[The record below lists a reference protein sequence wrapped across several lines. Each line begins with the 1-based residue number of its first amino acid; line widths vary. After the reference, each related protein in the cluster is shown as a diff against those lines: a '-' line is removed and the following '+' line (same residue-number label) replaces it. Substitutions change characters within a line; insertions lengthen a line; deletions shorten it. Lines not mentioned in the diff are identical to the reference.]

1 MKSVANDTQKCLK
14 EKKSMLNG
22 GKRHIGVFLIIL
34 LLIGAY
40 FYLIREDHQREMGE
54 LNRYELGV
62 LNGLIEKKQFFRDS
76 LKYQMDSVMLQLHK
90 HTDFDNVF
98 RYHTNRRMLQKAQ
111 MFSYDYACEFSQKMR
126 LLSDQIGDGNL
137 KAESRILSS
146 FSLAQACLFVEA
158 LDMLKSVD
166 LDFPD
171 LNDSIQALYY
181 FYYGI
186 VYQRLAVYVNDS
198 VNANRYNNIG
208 KEMFMK
214 CLDYSDNQGL
224 NNFILGRVYGRQ
236 RKYDVAQKYFEES
249 LKYIKKDDNIL
260 YTLANAS
267 LGKCFKHQG
276 MYEPATRYYI
286 EATKNDI
293 LNAQNSSI
301 AIIDLTEHLFKQYHR
316 TRDVSRY
323 VNIAIENGEFYG
335 MRSQITHID
344 KIIPDIAKEKSKQNR
359 ILYLFCAAIFAVFL
373 IYLIHILFRYERN
386 RKLLSGFYAMDK
398 KVKDENNLLREE
410 NERLAR
416 TSMLLRDSNKLKE
429 AYLGKLLE
437 SNSEITNMFEEFAV
451 KVDQKLKKTQYDQA
465 QKAIRELQKN
475 FSKKEQLDR
484 FDELIMSMFPTFVAD
499 FNALLQPEYRKQEG
513 EALLTPSMRIFALVR
528 LGINSN
534 QQIARVL
541 NYSYNT
547 ILNYRVRSRAMAIN
561 PDTFEQD
568 VMKIGW

>member
-1 MKSVANDTQKCLK
+1 MNSYNQ
-14 EKKSMLNG
+14 
-22 GKRHIGVFLIIL
+22 
-34 LLIGAY
+34 
-40 FYLIREDHQREMGE
+40 
-54 LNRYELGV
+54 YELSV
-62 LNGLIEKKQFFRDS
+62 LNELIDKREFFRDS

-90 HTDFDNVF
+90 HTDYDLQF
-98 RYHTNRRMLQKAQ
+98 RYQTNRRMLQKAQ
-111 MFSYDYACEFSQKMR
+111 MFSYDYASEFSQKMR
-126 LLSDQIGDGNL
+126 ILSDQIGDGNL
-137 KAESRILSS
+137 KAEARILSS
-146 FSLAQACLFVEA
+146 FNMAQACLFVEA

-166 LDFPD
+166 LDFPE

-198 VNANRYNNIG
+198 VNANKYNNIG
-208 KEMFMK
+208 QEMFRK
-214 CLDYSDNQGL
+214 SLEYSKDQGM
-224 NNFILGRVYGRQ
+224 NNFALGRIYGRQ
-236 RKYDVAQKYFEES
+236 GKFDVAQKYFEEA
-249 LKYIKKDDNIL
+249 LKYIPKEDNIL

-276 MYEPATRYYI
+276 IHEPATRYYI

-301 AIIDLTEHLFKQYHR
+301 AIIDLTEHMFRQYHQKY
-316 TRDVSRY
+316 DVSKY
-323 VNIAIENGEFYG
+323 VNIAIESGEYYG

-344 KIIPDIAKEKSKQNR
+344 KIIPDITKEKAKQHRRLN
-359 ILYLFCAAIFAVFL
+359 YFFAALVLVFL
-373 IYLIHILFRYERN
+373 IYIIHTLFRYERN
-386 RKLLSGFYAMDK
+386 RKLLMGFHAMDK
-398 KVKDENNLLREE
+398 KVKDENNQLKED

-416 TSMLLRDSNKLKE
+416 TGMLLRDSNKLKD

-437 SNSEITNMFEEFAV
+437 SNSELTNMFEEFAV
-451 KVDQKLKKTQYDQA
+451 KVEQKLKKGQYDQV

-484 FDELIMSMFPTFVAD
+484 FDELFMSMFPTFVAD

-513 EALLTPSMRIFALVR
+513 EALLTPTMRIYALIR
-528 LGINSN
+528 LGINNN
-534 QQIARVL
+534 QQIAKVL

-547 ILNYRVRSRAMAIN
+547 ILNYRVRLRAMAQN

-568 VMKIGW
+568 VMKIGG

>member
-1 MKSVANDTQKCLK
+1 MNSYNQ
-14 EKKSMLNG
+14 
-22 GKRHIGVFLIIL
+22 
-34 LLIGAY
+34 
-40 FYLIREDHQREMGE
+40 
-54 LNRYELGV
+54 YELSV
-62 LNGLIEKKQFFRDS
+62 LNELIDKREFFRDS

-90 HTDFDNVF
+90 STSYDSHF
-98 RYHTNRRMLQKAQ
+98 RYQTNRRMLQKAQ
-111 MFSYDYACEFSQKMR
+111 MFSYDYASEFSQKMR
-126 LLSDQIGDGNL
+126 ILSDQIGDGNL
-137 KAESRILSS
+137 KAEARILSS
-146 FSLAQACLFVEA
+146 FNMAQACLFVEA

-166 LDFPD
+166 LDFPE

-198 VNANRYNNIG
+198 VNANKYNNIG
-208 KEMFMK
+208 QEMFRK
-214 CLDYSDNQGL
+214 SLEYSKDQGM
-224 NNFILGRVYGRQ
+224 NNFALGRIYGRQ
-236 RKYDVAQKYFEES
+236 GKFDVAQKYFEEA
-249 LKYIKKDDNIL
+249 LKYIPKEDNIL

-276 MYEPATRYYI
+276 IHEPATRYYI

-301 AIIDLTEHLFKQYHR
+301 AIIDLTEHMFRQYHQKY
-316 TRDVSRY
+316 DVSKY
-323 VNIAIENGEFYG
+323 VNIAIESGEYYG

-344 KIIPDIAKEKSKQNR
+344 KIIPDITKENSKQHRRLN
-359 ILYLFCAAIFAVFL
+359 YFFAALVLVFL
-373 IYLIHILFRYERN
+373 IYIIHTLFRYERN
-386 RKLLSGFYAMDK
+386 RKLLMGFHAMDK
-398 KVKDENNLLREE
+398 KVKDENSQLKED

-416 TSMLLRDSNKLKE
+416 TGMLLRDSNKLKD

-437 SNSEITNMFEEFAV
+437 SNSELTNMFEEFAV
-451 KVDQKLKKTQYDQA
+451 KVEQKLKKGQYDQV

-484 FDELIMSMFPTFVAD
+484 FDELFMSMFPTFVTD

-513 EALLTPSMRIFALVR
+513 EALLTPTMRIYALIR
-528 LGINSN
+528 LGINNN
-534 QQIARVL
+534 QQIAKVL

-547 ILNYRVRSRAMAIN
+547 ILNYRVRLRAMAQN

-568 VMKIGW
+568 VMKIGG